1 LPRRTIYFRDDLDAR
16 VTEAARLARR
26 NRSDWVAM
34 ACEAALPIR
43 HVQPS
48 SPPIGSLEP
57 GPVLSAGLTPRFTFD
72 EEPAPQPARLDL
84 EADPEATPS
93 KTELDHDRQARINRA
108 IDRAR
113 KR

>member
-1 LPRRTIYFRDDLDAR
+1 MPRRTIYFRDDLDAR

-34 ACEAALPIR
+34 ACEAALPI
-43 HVQPS
+43 VQKGPL
-48 SPPIGSLEP
+48 PVVTDERMAP
-57 GPVLSAGLTPRFTFD
+57 GEWAVVAPGAVPAVKARPVD
-72 EEPAPQPARLDL
+72 MDLD
-84 EADPEATPS
+84 ADPEATPS
-93 KTELDHDRQARINRA
+93 KSELDHDRQARINRA